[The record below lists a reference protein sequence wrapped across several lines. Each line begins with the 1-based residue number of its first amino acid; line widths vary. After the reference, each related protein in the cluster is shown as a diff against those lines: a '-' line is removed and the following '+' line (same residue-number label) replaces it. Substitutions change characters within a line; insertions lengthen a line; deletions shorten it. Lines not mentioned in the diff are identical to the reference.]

1 MFLTRSKTSS
11 AINEQQQQQ
20 QQQHTNTSTIP
31 IIPHDMLLTFENAVP
46 NLDSALGQIL
56 PDNAKHLM
64 LDMISSWI
72 VSSRIALNNNKNKQL
87 QNQSNKPTLRSWAI
101 RSFSLKPKPV
111 VAPMQLSEFSDKAE
125 GNHQSSSP
133 PSLVNS
139 CRSTLS
145 SEEDN
150 ESLYTPMTDNVTD
163 AATTSKQPFSRL
175 PVSLKSMIDL
185 LDTPPLIPDSS
196 TLSLIEESLTPLT
209 STFFEGQNLLTS
221 SASAEPVATSTTTAA
236 DSAANNSAISSTL
249 PDDNHSHSVI
259 TTIAS
264 RDSKSIG
271 HSISTIFT
279 QLGNSMKK
287 AFKKRSSITQLKKTF
302 SVQHHL
308 SLNKEQ
314 TSSFTPPNEKT
325 AHRSFSSLTS
335 AISEEKNQDSFESIK
350 QRSPLNLDIVKVKE
364 DVRLK
369 KDTAH
374 SLATVSS
381 QDVNDVQCMPSHD
394 SFDRHMNSSCW
405 DGDST
410 QSQQFDK
417 LLDDIWER
425 SQEYQDYF
433 AAQEG
438 NKEEQEQDSLSKRA
452 SKQAYAFLDYKHGV
466 WSPSLDDGL
475 RGVAA
480 AVRASRTEGNMNSLQ
495 NSIPYVCVGKQ
506 QRPSQRSSIPRPVNK
521 KLHLD
526 IEDVKTYKKSTS
538 VYSNIKDYDIQWQ
551 QSFHEAQKSRDK
563 VANTLKSVSW
573 AFYSIIKR
581 NHSLNAFD
589 CDVIFD
595 ENESN
600 MEDTS
605 SYDLNEP
612 LTEWNDVYD
621 QLAYVFDCGE
631 LTAEHAIIT
640 FMYVKRML
648 DLSRQKLWD
657 FSWRMIIMAALL
669 TAVKVW
675 DDCAIFNA
683 DFAMIFPELSLDVIN
698 MFALSDYSNNIERVF
713 LTHLQWDVSVN
724 CSEFAKTYFHLRDI
738 EHMMDQ
744 W

>member
-11 AINEQQQQQ
+11 AINEQQQ
-20 QQQHTNTSTIP
+20 HRTNTSAIP
-31 IIPHDMLLTFENAVP
+31 VIPHDMLLTFENAVP
-46 NLDSALGQIL
+46 DFDSALSQIL
-56 PDNAKHLM
+56 PDHAKRLM

-72 VSSRIALNNNKNKQL
+72 ISSRIAVNNNENKL
-87 QNQSNKPTLRSWAI
+87 QHQSNKTTLRSWAT
-101 RSFSLKPKPV
+101 RSFSLKPKSV
-111 VAPMQLSEFSDKAE
+111 VTPMPATEISDKIE
-125 GNHQSSSP
+125 ENHQPPLLLANSS
-133 PSLVNS
+133 
-139 CRSTLS
+139 RSTLS
-145 SEEDN
+145 SKEDD
-150 ESLYTPMTDNVTD
+150 ESLYTPINDNVAD
-163 AATTSKQPFSRL
+163 AVATSKQPFSQL
-175 PVSLKSMIDL
+175 PVSFKSMIDL

-209 STFFEGQNLLTS
+209 STFFEGQNQIETNS
-221 SASAEPVATSTTTAA
+221 SSPAPAAATAA
-236 DSAANNSAISSTL
+236 AAAENVRSNTL
-249 PDDNHSHSVI
+249 PLDNHSHSVI

-264 RDSKSIG
+264 RDSRSIG
-271 HSISTIFT
+271 RSISTIFI
-279 QLGNSMKK
+279 QLSNSMKK
-287 AFKKRSSITQLKKTF
+287 AFKKKTSISQLRKTF

-308 SLNKEQ
+308 SLSKEQ
-314 TSSFTPPNEKT
+314 TSSFTPPSEKT
-325 AHRSFSSLTS
+325 ACRSFSSLTS
-335 AISEEKNQDSFESIK
+335 ATSEEEKLGSIK
-350 QRSPLNLDIVKVKE
+350 DIEQKSPLDLAVQSKE
-364 DVRLK
+364 DATF
-369 KDTAH
+369 KDT
-374 SLATVSS
+374 VSHGS
-381 QDVNDVQCMPSHD
+381 NSPDISDVQFIPSHS
-394 SFDRHMNSSCW
+394 SFNRKVDYSSYW

-438 NKEEQEQDSLSKRA
+438 KKEEDLLSKRV
-452 SKQAYAFLDYKHGV
+452 SKQACAFLDYKHGA

-475 RGVAA
+475 RGTAA
-480 AVRASRTEGNMNSLQ
+480 AAATAAVVRASRTEGNMSSLQ
-495 NSIPYVCVGKQ
+495 DSIPYVCVGKQ
-506 QRPSQRSSIPRPVNK
+506 LPTQRSSIPRPINK

-526 IEDVKTYKKSTS
+526 IEDIKTYKKSTS

-563 VANTLKSVSW
+563 VENTLKSVSW

-581 NHSLNAFD
+581 NHSLNEFD
-589 CDVIFD
+589 CNVIFD

-600 MEDTS
+600 MEDTNC
-605 SYDLNEP
+605 YDLNEP

-631 LTAEHAIIT
+631 LNAEHAIIT
-640 FMYVKRML
+640 FIYVKRML
-648 DLSRQKLWD
+648 ELSKQKLWD

-698 MFALSDYSNNIERVF
+698 NIERVF
-713 LTHLQWDVSVN
+713 LTYLQWDVSVS

-738 EHMMDQ
+738 EHMMEQ